1 MQLYEHTLPGGAR
14 LVGYLRDTTDSMPG
28 YDIRPAV
35 VVLPGEGYAFCS
47 PREADPVATAFLAAG
62 YAVFTLYYTVTE
74 WAPAPLTTR
83 PLADAARALLHLRRH
98 AAALR
103 IDPAR
108 VAICGFSAGGHL
120 AASSALLTA
129 DVEAELGLQAGET
142 LADAQP
148 NAVLLGYPV
157 ITAGPFAHKGSIE
170 NLAGGDETL
179 RARMSLENQVA
190 PGLPPFFIWH
200 TVADTAVPVEN
211 SLLLARALQRCQN
224 RFELHL
230 FADCDHGS
238 SVCTNEVGA
247 PSTHNRAWLPL
258 AIDWLADRFDYH
270 M

>member
-35 VVLPGEGYAFCS
+35 VVLPGGGYAFCS

-74 WAPAPLTTR
+74 WASAPLTTR

-120 AASSALLTA
+120 A
-129 DVEAELGLQAGET
+129 
-142 LADAQP
+142 
-148 NAVLLGYPV
+148 
-157 ITAGPFAHKGSIE
+157 
-170 NLAGGDETL
+170 
-179 RARMSLENQVA
+179 
-190 PGLPPFFIWH
+190 
-200 TVADTAVPVEN
+200 
-211 SLLLARALQRCQN
+211 
-224 RFELHL
+224 
-230 FADCDHGS
+230 
-238 SVCTNEVGA
+238 
-247 PSTHNRAWLPL
+247 
-258 AIDWLADRFDYH
+258 
-270 M
+270 

>member
-14 LVGYLRDTTDSMPG
+14 LVGYLRDATDTMPG
-28 YDIRPAV
+28 YTIRPAIV
-35 VVLPGEGYAFCS
+35 ILPGGGYAYCS

-74 WAPAPLTTR
+74 TAPAPLKTR
-83 PLADAARALLHLRRH
+83 PLADAAGALLHLRRN

-103 IDPAR
+103 VDPAR
-108 VAICGFSAGGHL
+108 IAICGFSAGGHL

-129 DVEAELGLQAGET
+129 DVEAELGLQTGET

-157 ITAGPFAHKGSIE
+157 ITAGPFAHAGSIE
-170 NLAGGDETL
+170 NLVGDDEAL
-179 RARMSLENQVA
+179 RARMSLEDQVV

-200 TVADTAVPVEN
+200 TVADSAVPVEN
-211 SLLLARALQRCQN
+211 SLLLARALQRCHD
-224 RFELHL
+224 RYELHL

-247 PSTHNRAWLPL
+247 PSAHNRAWLPL